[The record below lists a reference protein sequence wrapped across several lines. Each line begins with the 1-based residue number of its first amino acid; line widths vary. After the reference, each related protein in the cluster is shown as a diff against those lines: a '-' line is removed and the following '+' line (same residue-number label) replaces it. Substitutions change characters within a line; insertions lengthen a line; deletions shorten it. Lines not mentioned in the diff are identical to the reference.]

1 MLELVNIWNKHLLW
15 MSDILT
21 EISSTSK
28 KVSKILETENIG
40 NCKNHILELLK
51 LNFNNSED
59 MNEIMEDYLKYRE
72 YILWLIKVIITR
84 QEYDYLT
91 KLKNRHS
98 LVETWNEFIK
108 EWKNLNVI
116 IIDLNDFKI
125 KNDTFWH
132 DYWDIMLRLFSIYIS
147 YFFNWN
153 ENVVFRTWWD
163 EFIIYSTLDDID
175 SSMESFKLFL
185 NNWIIID
192 WIDNWYYK
200 DLDNMINNYNNQRG
214 EILIYLIFLKI
225 FLFLI
230 DIQILLI

>member
-28 KVSKILETENIG
+28 KVSKILETKNIG

-132 DYWDIMLRLFSIYIS
+132 DYWDIMLRLFQFIYH
-147 YFFNWN
+147 
-153 ENVVFRTWWD
+153 
-163 EFIIYSTLDDID
+163 
-175 SSMESFKLFL
+175 
-185 NNWIIID
+185 
-192 WIDNWYYK
+192 
-200 DLDNMINNYNNQRG
+200 
-214 EILIYLIFLKI
+214 IFLIEMKMLYLELDEMNL
-225 FLFLI
+225 LF
-230 DIQILLI
+230 IQL